1 MNQNSSKKTSI
12 KKIIKNIGARN
23 VILSILVFAL
33 TIAATAVGGVEFYQS
48 VKESIYLQGKMNSV
62 QSAKE
67 FDNYLLVRMNT
78 VMLAAHVVDEMVQ
91 NGAPNSEIL
100 DYITAESLSIKKA
113 IDMDY
118 TGIYGWVNHEY
129 LDGVGWVPD
138 EDYVPTER
146 PWYLETIAD
155 DREMT
160 FVRPYVDDQTKSV
173 VTTLAKKLSDGVSVI
188 ALDVTLDQIQ
198 VITEDITD
206 GSPGS
211 IGIVLDKTGQVIAHS
226 DKSEIGKNY
235 LDETGTLGAALA
247 GILYPENGTGPDPM
261 LTDEEDG
268 SREFDLHFNHRTY
281 RAFAERIEGDW
292 NAVSLIDTRAFY
304 GPLKVLLMI
313 LILMVIL
320 EAIVFIV
327 ILGNQSAR
335 NLAIAEAREAQNAN
349 EAKSQFLSR
358 MSHEIRT
365 PINAIIGL
373 DTIALRDESISSQT
387 REELTKIGTSA
398 RHLLSIINDILDMSR
413 IESGRTELKEEVFSF
428 REFLEQICIIAGG
441 QCEDKGLQF
450 ICDKTTP
457 LDQYFLGDSLK
468 LKQAIINILGNS
480 VKFTDPPGEIT
491 LTIRQETISADQ
503 ALLCFTM
510 KDTGIGMDP
519 EFIPRLFDAFS
530 QEDTATTTRYGGS
543 GLGMAITKSIVEM
556 MGGEI
561 RVESEKGRGTTFFVS
576 VRMGRVTEADAEEM
590 LQKDLPSEEG
600 PALEGL
606 HILIVED
613 QEMNAEV
620 LADLLELE
628 GMTSEWA
635 ENGQI
640 GVDLFVQSEED
651 HFDAILM
658 DMRMPVMDGIT
669 ATKEIRLLSRPDAA
683 RIPIIALT
691 ANAFEEDVRLCLQAG
706 MNEHLS
712 KPVDIDKLKQ
722 TLGRLLKR

>member
-1 MNQNSSKKTSI
+1 
-12 KKIIKNIGARN
+12 
-23 VILSILVFAL
+23 
-33 TIAATAVGGVEFYQS
+33 
-48 VKESIYLQGKMNSV
+48 
-62 QSAKE
+62 
-67 FDNYLLVRMNT
+67 
-78 VMLAAHVVDEMVQ
+78 
-91 NGAPNSEIL
+91 
-100 DYITAESLSIKKA
+100 
-113 IDMDY
+113 
-118 TGIYGWVNHEY
+118 
-129 LDGVGWVPD
+129 
-138 EDYVPTER
+138 
-146 PWYLETIAD
+146 
-155 DREMT
+155 
-160 FVRPYVDDQTKSV
+160 
-173 VTTLAKKLSDGVSVI
+173 
-188 ALDVTLDQIQ
+188 
-198 VITEDITD
+198 
-206 GSPGS
+206 
-211 IGIVLDKTGQVIAHS
+211 
-226 DKSEIGKNY
+226 
-235 LDETGTLGAALA
+235 
-247 GILYPENGTGPDPM
+247 
-261 LTDEEDG
+261 
-268 SREFDLHFNHRTY
+268 
-281 RAFAERIEGDW
+281 
-292 NAVSLIDTRAFY
+292 
-304 GPLKVLLMI
+304 MI